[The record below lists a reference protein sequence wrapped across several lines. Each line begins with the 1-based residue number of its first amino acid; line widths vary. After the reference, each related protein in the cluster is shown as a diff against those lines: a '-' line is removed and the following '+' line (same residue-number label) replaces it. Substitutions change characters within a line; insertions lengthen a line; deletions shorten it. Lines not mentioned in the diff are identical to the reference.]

1 MESVLEQNPPS
12 FVDRRVSPVSGRP
25 NGGVERRQFLASVN
39 DLRPDVAEL
48 AEAVDRYKLLHRRRF
63 ITFEE
68 LHSVIT
74 QLGYKK

>member
-1 MESVLEQNPPS
+1 METVLEQNPRT
-12 FVDRRVSPVSGRP
+12 FVDRRISPVGERP
-25 NGGVERRQFLASVN
+25 HGTERRQFTSTVHEH
-39 DLRPDVAEL
+39 PDVAEL
-48 AEAVDRYKLLHRRRF
+48 AQAVDRYKLLHRRRF